1 MKKAFFQLH
10 VAVFLAGFT
19 AILGKLIELNEG
31 LLVWYRL
38 LISVIILAIINFA
51 KGELSRIRLSDFFRI
66 SRVGLILA
74 LHWVTFYGSVKY
86 ANASV
91 AVVCISGAGF
101 FSALL
106 EPLILKKK
114 IVVVELI
121 LGLLAIIGIY
131 IIFDF
136 HPQYQV
142 GIIFGII
149 SAFGSALFPIYNKR
163 LLNDFSAETLILF
176 EFAGGLLLLSCFLP
190 FYFIKFSPAYYWP
203 SGTDW
208 IWLLVL
214 SVFCTVIAFDLQLQS
229 LKKISAFTQ
238 NLTYNLE
245 PVYGVLLAFVV
256 YKEHAMLNAH
266 FYAGVGL
273 IVLAVVLQMLRI
285 LFRPGKAKENESPNE
300 SPQKIQT

>member
-1 MKKAFFQLH
+1 MKKAFIQLH
-10 VAVFLAGFT
+10 IAVFLAGFT

-38 LISVIILAIINFA
+38 IISVIIIAVISYF
-51 KGELSRIRLSDFFRI
+51 KGELQGIRRRDFFRI

-106 EPLILKKK
+106 EPIILNKKV
-114 IVVVELI
+114 VVVELI
-121 LGLLAIIGIY
+121 LGLLAIVGIY

-142 GIIFGII
+142 GIIFGVI

-190 FYFIKFSPAYYWP
+190 FYFLKFSPDYFWP

-245 PVYGVLLAFVV
+245 PVYGVLLAFIIF
-256 YKEHAMLNAH
+256 KEHNMLSFH
-266 FYAGVGL
+266 FYIGVGF
-273 IVLAVVLQMLRI
+273 IVLAVLLQMVRI
-285 LFRPGKAKENESPNE
+285 ILSPSRIKGN
-300 SPQKIQT
+300 

>member
-1 MKKAFFQLH
+1 MN
-10 VAVFLAGFT
+10 G
-19 AILGKLIELNEG
+19 
-31 LLVWYRL
+31 
-38 LISVIILAIINFA
+38 
-51 KGELSRIRLSDFFRI
+51 IRRRDFFRI

-106 EPLILKKK
+106 EPIILNKK

-121 LGLLAIIGIY
+121 LGLLAIVGIY

-142 GIIFGII
+142 GIIFGVI

-190 FYFIKFSPAYYWP
+190 FYFMKFSPVYFWP

-245 PVYGVLLAFVV
+245 PVYGVLLAFFIF
-256 YKEHAMLNAH
+256 KEHNMLSVH
-266 FYAGVGL
+266 FYIGVGF
-273 IVLAVVLQMLRI
+273 IVLAVLLQMIRI
-285 LFRPGKAKENESPNE
+285 ILSPARIKGN
-300 SPQKIQT
+300 

>member
-1 MKKAFFQLH
+1 MKKAFIQLH
-10 VAVFLAGFT
+10 TAVFLAGFT

-38 LISVIILAIINFA
+38 IISVIIIAVVSYF
-51 KGELSRIRLSDFFRI
+51 KGELNGIRRRDFFRI

-106 EPLILKKK
+106 EPIILKKK
-114 IVVVELI
+114 IVIVELI
-121 LGLLAIIGIY
+121 LGLLAIVGIY

-136 HPQYQV
+136 HPQYQL
-142 GIIFGII
+142 GIIFGVI

-190 FYFIKFSPAYYWP
+190 FYFLKFSPVYFWP

-245 PVYGVLLAFVV
+245 PVYGVLLAFFIF
-256 YKEHAMLNAH
+256 KEHNMLSVH
-266 FYAGVGL
+266 FYIGVGL
-273 IVLAVVLQMLRI
+273 IVLAVLLQMVRI
-285 LFRPGKAKENESPNE
+285 ILSPARIKGN
-300 SPQKIQT
+300 

>member
-1 MKKAFFQLH
+1 MKKAFIQLH
-10 VAVFLAGFT
+10 IAVFLAGFT
-19 AILGKLIELNEG
+19 AILGKLITLNEG

-38 LISVIILAIINFA
+38 LIAVLVLAVVAIIKREFR
-51 KGELSRIRLSDFFRI
+51 GIHVSDFFRI

-114 IVVVELI
+114 MVISELL
-121 LGLLAIIGIY
+121 LGALAILGIY

-136 HPQYQV
+136 HPQYQT
-142 GIIFGII
+142 GIVFGII
-149 SAFGSALFPIYNKR
+149 SAIGSALFPIYNKR
-163 LLNDFSAETLILF
+163 LLLDFQAEVLILF
-176 EFAGGLLLLSCFLP
+176 EFTGGLLLLSCFLP
-190 FYFIKFSPAYYWP
+190 FYFMKFTPVYYWP
-203 SGTDW
+203 STSDW
-208 IWLLVL
+208 IWLLLL
-214 SVFCTVIAFDLQLQS
+214 SIFCTVIAFDLQLQS

-256 YKEHAMLNAH
+256 FKEHNMLSVH
-266 FYAGVGL
+266 FYAGVGF
-273 IVLAVVLQMLRI
+273 IVLAILLQMVRI
-285 LFRPGKAKENESPNE
+285 LKATPRIKE
-300 SPQKIQT
+300 I